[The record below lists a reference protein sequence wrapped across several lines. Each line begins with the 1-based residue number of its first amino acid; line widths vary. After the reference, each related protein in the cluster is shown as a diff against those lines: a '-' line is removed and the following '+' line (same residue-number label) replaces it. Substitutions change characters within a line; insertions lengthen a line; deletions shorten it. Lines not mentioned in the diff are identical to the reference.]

1 MDTEQFVGHTE
12 APWDFELY
20 GDEGTIFAPSKMIP
34 DPEGLSICGLHN
46 LNQTGEQMVSNG
58 MLMAA
63 SPELLERVKEL
74 EKELAEEKENFRLFR
89 DSVVR
94 PVLKHVYSR
103 RGRGAWRAGDVVTV
117 LIESDDGNY
126 SRTFIFRDLTVADD
140 FRKRVIPIMQKRGYA
155 VYHAIL
161 AQSNDS
167 VESAIE
173 NSTTIRDL
181 LEEE

>member
-1 MDTEQFVGHTE
+1 MDTERENLRQLFLDFIDTQPDDE
-12 APWDFELY
+12 WDDTDAWKRYLQAYDDLLAEV
-20 GDEGTIFAPSKMIP
+20 
-34 DPEGLSICGLHN
+34 
-46 LNQTGEQMVSNG
+46 EQ
-58 MLMAA
+58 LQ
-63 SPELLERVKEL
+63 KEL
-74 EKELAEEKENFRLFR
+74 EESKENFRLFR

-94 PVLKHVYSR
+94 PVLKHVYSKEER
-103 RGRGAWRAGDVVTV
+103 ESAQVGDVVTV

-161 AQSNDS
+161 NQSNDS
-167 VESAIE
+167 VESALEDSI
-173 NSTTIRDL
+173 IRDY

>member
-12 APWDFELY
+12 GPWDFEVY
-20 GDEGTIFAPSKMIP
+20 GGEGTIFAPSKMIP
-34 DPEGLSICGLHN
+34 NPEGLSICGLHN
-46 LNQTGEQMVSNG
+46 LNQTGEQMESNG

-63 SPELLERVKEL
+63 APELLERVKEL
-74 EKELAEEKENFRLFR
+74 EHQLAEEKETFRLFR

-94 PVLKHVYSR
+94 PVLKHVYSEEEVES
-103 RGRGAWRAGDVVTV
+103 AQVGDVVTV

-126 SRTFIFRDLTVADD
+126 SKTFVFRDLTVADD
-140 FRKRVIPIMQKRGYA
+140 FRRRVIPIMQKRGYA

-161 AQSNDS
+161 QQSNDS

-173 NSTTIRDL
+173 NSIIRDF